1 MKLLEKL
8 FSQSR
13 LVDDLLRSDLTE
25 RSTERKACA
34 QQIERLTN
42 ELGALQTDQLAKAE
56 KAVADAALK
65 LENARREYADLTAK
79 LEQRRREL
87 SRQLQ
92 TEEQKLQALKPLII
106 QQLVDKLDEKRQ
118 AVAVLTPAKFRL
130 CNEIVTELGE
140 LVRVVD
146 DDLLLKRIE
155 ETDRKIDNALSAA

>member
-13 LVDDLLRSDLTE
+13 FVDDLLRNDLTE

-42 ELGALQTDQLAKAE
+42 ELGALQTDQLAKVE

-65 LENARREYADLTAK
+65 MENARREYADISAK

-87 SRQLQ
+87 NRQLQ
-92 TEEQKLQALKPLII
+92 AEEQKLQALKPLII
-106 QQLVDKLDEKRQ
+106 QRLVDKLNEKRETMG
-118 AVAVLTPAKFRL
+118 ALSPGKFRL
-130 CNEIVTELGE
+130 FDEIFNDLRD

-146 DDLLLKRIE
+146 DDALLKRIE
-155 ETDRKIDNALSAA
+155 ETDRKIDSAFAA